1 MQPPRAVIEV
11 IDHRGPDGEGWR
23 EFAAPAGLVVLAHR
37 RLAIIDTSSAGNQP
51 MSFGDGRYWIVYNG
65 EIYNYLEL
73 RSMLESAGITFH
85 TRTDTEVLLAAY
97 AHWGGDCLHRLNG
110 MFAFAIW
117 DEQEKTLFAARDRF
131 GIKPLYLHQTKAGF
145 ALASEIKQ
153 FACLPEFSPRLN
165 AARAFDFLTSG
176 ITDHSAETLFEGVRQ
191 VRGGEYLRTVVR
203 DDRLSDLEIRR
214 WYSLPDKPEAVF
226 DKVQAADRLRE
237 LLTDSVGLR
246 LRADVPIGSCLS
258 GGLDSSSIVCLI
270 NQALK
275 VKESTDIQTTI
286 SACYDDS
293 PVDERQYIDLVLS
306 ATGVGNVKVFPQHL
320 GVFQGLDKLAY
331 HLDEPFGSTSIFA
344 QSEVFRAAR
353 ENGIKVM
360 LDGQGAD
367 EQLAGYHTMYGAYH
381 ASLFKGLRWRRLLR
395 ELNQQRR
402 RHGVELKAQILGLLE
417 AGYPRTLFSLYRR
430 TGRSV
435 LPPWLRGEAW
445 AGEDMPVLPKHAA
458 AVASGLQAPS
468 TLKGLCRADLLCTGL
483 PKLLRYEDRN
493 SMAHGV
499 EARLPFLD
507 FRLVEFLD
515 GLGERFKIEDGETKR
530 LLRVA
535 MRGVLPEKIRSRS
548 DKIGFATPEADWIR
562 GPLRDDA
569 LSAVANARTRF
580 PALFDSA
587 AMSKH
592 VSDMMDGRKPFDFSL
607 WRIIS
612 LEAWGRVFQV
622 TV

>member
-1 MQPPRAVIEV
+1 MQPPQAVVKVIE
-11 IDHRGPDGEGWR
+11 HRGPDGEGWR
-23 EFAAPAGLVVLAHR
+23 EFAAPAGRVILAHR

-73 RSMLESAGITFH
+73 RTMLESVGITFR

-97 AHWGGDCLHRLNG
+97 AQWGGDCLHRLNG

-117 DEQEKTLFAARDRF
+117 DEQEKILFAARDRF
-131 GIKPLYLHQTKAGF
+131 GIKPLYLYRTRDGF
-145 ALASEIKQ
+145 GLASEIKQ
-153 FACLPEFSPRLN
+153 FACLPEFTPRLN
-165 AARAFDFLTSG
+165 SARAYDFLTSG

-191 VRGGEYLRTVVR
+191 IRGGEYLRTVVR
-203 DDRLSDLEIRR
+203 DDRLSDPEIRR
-214 WYSLPDKPEAVF
+214 WYSLPDEPEA
-226 DKVQAADRLRE
+226 DLTKAQAADRLRE
-237 LLTDSVGLR
+237 LLTESVGLR

-270 NQALK
+270 NEALE

-293 PVDERQYIDLVLS
+293 PVDERHYIDMVLS
-306 ATGVGNVKVFPQHL
+306 ATGVTNLKVFPQHL
-320 GVFQGLDKLAY
+320 GVFQGLDNLAY

-353 ENGIKVM
+353 NNGIKVM

-367 EQLAGYHTMYGAYH
+367 EQLAGYHSMYGAFH
-381 ASLFKGLRWRRLLR
+381 ASLFKGLRWRRMLR
-395 ELNQQRR
+395 ELKHQRR
-402 RHGVELKAQILGLLE
+402 RHGVSWKAQVLGLLE
-417 AGYPRTLFSLYRR
+417 AGYPETLISLYRR

-435 LPPWLRGEAW
+435 LPSWLRGEAW
-445 AGEDMPVLPKHAA
+445 AGDNMPALPKHAA
-458 AVASGLQAPS
+458 AAAAGLRPPS
-468 TLKGLCRADLLCTGL
+468 TLARLCRADLLCTGL

-530 LLRVA
+530 LLREA
-535 MRGVLPEKIRSRS
+535 MRGVLPEKIRTRS

-569 LSAVANARTRF
+569 LSAVENAVTRF
-580 PALFDSA
+580 PVLFDSA

-592 VSDMMDGRKPFDFSL
+592 VSDMIAGRKAFDFSL
-607 WRIIS
+607 WRIVS
-612 LEAWGRVFQV
+612 LEAWGRVFRV